1 MASTRD
7 SLIDQAEAL
16 GFNRDSL
23 RSLTTRNI
31 KEAVRVAQG
40 DRQELNEFVQ
50 KFQWGQLNTVR
61 ATAGRVEPKNK
72 VIVTPAG
79 APRPN
84 PTPFWTKPQLPGEGG
99 GDGGTADHPFRLVTR
114 PKPGSETTV
123 VQGGIVYESSLYLSL
138 RPNDKQAIT
147 GLLNADR
154 TSGWFDLIGTD
165 AIWLGIVFNSSGAV
179 TSATIDSWGQSDD
192 FEVDEDAWS
201 GNDSYCEDDGDDP
214 PVHQTSRKLIAYT
227 VAGGGGLPVVTQV
240 MFHDQV
246 LRNVCIDGRPA
257 RYPFDHEGGYPL

>member
-31 KEAVRVAQG
+31 KEAVKVAQG

-79 APRPN
+79 APRSN
-84 PTPFWTKPQLPGEGG
+84 PTPFWTKPQLPGEGEG
-99 GDGGTADHPFRLVTR
+99 GGLTLLHPFQVTLEFD
-114 PKPGSETTV
+114 PDEEEWSATVFTGNLYNGLENWGNTT
-123 VQGGIVYESSLYLSL
+123 
-138 RPNDKQAIT
+138 IT
-147 GLLNADR
+147 GLGAPFTVVENDH
-154 TSGWFDLIGTD
+154 
-165 AIWLGIVFNSSGAV
+165 IWLEATYDSGDIDTVEVNSGSSLPDRITSSGSPAV
-179 TSATIDSWGQSDD
+179 QDSW
-192 FEVDEDAWS
+192 V
-201 GNDSYCEDDGDDP
+201 
-214 PVHQTSRKLIAYT
+214 TRIAR
-227 VAGGGGLPVVTQV
+227 VVSNGSGGLKVEQILFTHLTLLQRCVA
-240 MFHDQV
+240 
-246 LRNVCIDGRPA
+246 NVSIE
-257 RYPFDHEGGYPL
+257 YPYPMS